1 MDLVQFLAMV
11 RHRFALILLCLL
23 AGIAGSVYY
32 AKAASPT
39 YTATAKSIFQFPN
52 AGNDLNDT
60 VGGQIFALNQAT
72 TYATVA
78 TSRAVAKRIIDVL
91 HLQDT
96 TPTDV
101 ADRLSATV
109 EKNTEI
115 VDISATG
122 PTAKEAQALADAA
135 VSALSDEVDALQTG
149 QVGKV
154 RATVLDF
161 AELPTSPTAPSPPL
175 DITLGV
181 IFGLI
186 AGLGGAALLETLD
199 RTVKSSAHGD
209 TLFSAP
215 MLGVVPRRRGGMLV
229 VRRDSDSA
237 EAEPYRT
244 LRTAVRFVA
253 PDRPIRT
260 LLVTSAGAGEGKT
273 TTAANL
279 AVAIA
284 LSGERVVVVDA
295 DLRRARLATAFGL
308 ESSVGLTSLVLG
320 TASVQD
326 ALQPWDRSL
335 HVMASGPLPPNP
347 SEIVGSQLFNQLLQS
362 LTEIADFV
370 VIDAPPVLPVTD
382 AVAIAAQVDAV
393 LIVARHGK
401 TLRNAA
407 AEARRKLA
415 GVGANVIGYALNA
428 VPSRDAHSYYSEYQ
442 YQQRALRSPVPP
454 AAVNQPADH

>member
-11 RHRFALILLCLL
+11 RHRIALILICLV
-23 AGIAGSVYY
+23 AGIAGSIYY
-32 AKAASPT
+32 TKAAPTT
-39 YTATAKSIFQFPN
+39 YTATAQSIFQFPN
-52 AGNDLNDT
+52 ASNLDET
-60 VGGQIFALNQAT
+60 FGGQFFALQQAT

-78 TSRAVAKRIIDVL
+78 TSRSVAQRVIESL
-91 HLQDT
+91 HLTDT
-96 TPTDV
+96 TPSEV
-101 ADRLSATV
+101 SRRLSAIV

-135 VSALSDEVDALQTG
+135 VSALSDEVEELQTG
-149 QVGKV
+149 LAGKV
-154 RATVLDF
+154 QATVLDF
-161 AELPTSPTAPSPPL
+161 AELPSHPTSPSPPL
-175 DITLGV
+175 DITMGV
-181 IFGLI
+181 IFGLV
-186 AGLGGAALLETLD
+186 AGLGGAALLESLD

-209 TLFSAP
+209 ALFAAP

-229 VRRDSDSA
+229 VRRDKDSA

-260 LLVTSAGAGEGKT
+260 LLVTSASAGEGKT

-295 DLRRARLATAFGL
+295 DLRRARLAGAFGL

-320 TASVQD
+320 TVTIPD
-326 ALQPWDRSL
+326 ALQGWDRSL
-335 HVMASGPLPPNP
+335 QVLASGPLPPNP

-370 VIDAPPVLPVTD
+370 LIDAPPVLPVTD

-393 LIVARHGK
+393 VLVARHGK
-401 TLRNAA
+401 TARNSA

-415 GVGANVIGYALNA
+415 GVGANVVGYVLNA
-428 VPSRDAHSYYSEYQ
+428 VPARDAHSYYSEYQ
-442 YQQRALRSPVPP
+442 YQRRNVRAP
-454 AAVNQPADH
+454 APAPNHAAER